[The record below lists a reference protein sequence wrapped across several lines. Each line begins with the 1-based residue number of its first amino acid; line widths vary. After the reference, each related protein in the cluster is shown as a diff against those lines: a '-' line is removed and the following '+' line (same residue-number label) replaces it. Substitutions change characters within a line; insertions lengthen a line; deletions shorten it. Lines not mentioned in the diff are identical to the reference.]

1 MNVYSGLLDLLC
13 PRQGADPP
21 GLLGTLTSH
30 APVTVS
36 VRGTELRE
44 ELLVPAGKVFYP
56 EDVGKSYALLPCE
69 GGFLILT
76 EVERG

>member
-13 PRQGADPP
+13 PRQRADPP

-36 VRGTELRE
+36 VRGTDLRE
-44 ELLVPAGKVFYP
+44 ELLLPAGRTFCP
-56 EDVGKSYALLPCE
+56 EDVGKTFALLPCE

-76 EVERG
+76 EVNAP

>member
-21 GLLGTLTSH
+21 GLLGTLTDH
-30 APVTVS
+30 DPVTVS

-44 ELLVPAGKVFYP
+44 ELLLPAGRTFRP
-56 EDVGKSYALLPCE
+56 EDVGKTLALLPCE

-76 EVERG
+76 EVEPR